1 MEKIIF
7 VTQTLGVKS
16 GCGVGLIGKLI
27 GESLIKSK
35 KYNIELLYTDNPNEL
50 ESLIVSSNPSL
61 IIYNYHKI
69 TTPWIKNPY
78 LRNKYPNIKHVMIH
92 HDIHQRIINSY
103 IPSSNFGFKYVISPD
118 PTLIGNDNFFI
129 VNRLIPPY
137 NPSEYVDNKIPK
149 IGFQGF
155 GPRHKGIHKIAEQVQ
170 KEFDEAIIRLHIPF
184 SFYEDSQGI
193 QARNRVAE
201 VKSIIKKPGI
211 KIESSHDLLPTS
223 DIIKFLSENTINCY
237 FYDYLDGA
245 GLASSPDYALAAR
258 RPIAVTK
265 SHQLRNYQ
273 NLTPSICIE
282 DNSLSDIISFGLSPL
297 NGLYN
302 QYSEDNVINDY
313 ENVIKKILE
322 N

>member
-16 GCGVGLIGKLI
+16 GCGIGLIGKLL
-27 GESLIKSK
+27 GESLIKSD
-35 KYNIELLYTDNPNEL
+35 KYNVELLYTDNPNEL
-50 ESLIVSSNPSL
+50 ETLIITSNPSL
-61 IIYNYHKI
+61 IIYNYHQ
-69 TTPWIKNPY
+69 TTTSWVNNSH
-78 LRNKYPNIKHVMIH
+78 LRDKYPNIKHVMIH
-92 HDIHQRIINSY
+92 HDIHQRIINTY
-103 IPSSNFGFKYVISPD
+103 TPSSNFGFKYVISPD
-118 PTLIGNDNFFI
+118 PTLTGSDNFFI

-137 NPSEYVDNKIPK
+137 SPLDYVDNGIPK

-155 GPRHKGIHKIAEQVQ
+155 GPKHKGIHKIAEQVQ

-184 SFYEDSQGI
+184 SYYEDPHGI
-193 QARNRVAE
+193 EARNRVSE

-211 KIESSHDLLPTS
+211 KIESSHDLLSTS

-282 DNSLSDIISFGLSPL
+282 DNSLSNIISFGLSPL
-297 NGLYN
+297 NELYTN
-302 QYSEDNVINDY
+302 YSEENVIKDY

-322 N
+322 